1 MSDIPSSLAPP
12 EPTKLQR
19 DIVARPA
26 SWFVQSPLCVGA
38 GLLTARYFFQIDLR
52 GSLRGRRVLA
62 GSAFAYAVM
71 TPFDVWYWRRA
82 RDAVADR
89 NGWEMRQKR
98 QGYPVDAPRGVRGAD
113 GEWTAETTTAATTA
127 GARSGAVGR
136 GSSGSGNV
144 PTGRFGG
151 GSDGT
156 RSQGGGYA
164 GGGAG
169 GAGGEEELQD
179 PWALPQSKNGGS
191 SRWS

>member
-1 MSDIPSSLAPP
+1 MSDTIPSSLAPP

-19 DIVARPA
+19 DIVARPL

-38 GLLTARYFFQIDLR
+38 GLATARYFFKIDFR
-52 GSLRGRRVLA
+52 SLRGRRVLA
-62 GSAFAYAVM
+62 GSAFAYATM

-82 RDAVADR
+82 RDAVVDR

-113 GEWTAETTTAATTA
+113 GEWTAETTTATATT
-127 GARSGAVGR
+127 GAATSGAIDHDR
-136 GSSGSGNV
+136 GNV

-164 GGGAG
+164 GGGG
-169 GAGGEEELQD
+169 SGTGGEEELQD
-179 PWALPQSKNGGS
+179 PWALPQSKDGGS

>member
-1 MSDIPSSLAPP
+1 MSDTIPSSLAPP
-12 EPTKLQR
+12 EPTNLQR

-38 GLLTARYFFQIDLR
+38 GLLTAHYFFKIDFR
-52 GSLRGRRVLA
+52 SLRGRRVLA

-82 RDAVADR
+82 RDAVIDR

-113 GEWTAETTTAATTA
+113 GEWMAETAATATTGAPA
-127 GARSGAVGR
+127 GRSGAVGR
-136 GSSGSGNV
+136 GSGNV

-164 GGGAG
+164 GGDG
-169 GAGGEEELQD
+169 GTGGEEELQD

-191 SRWS
+191 SRWN

>member
-1 MSDIPSSLAPP
+1 MSEIPSSLAPP

-38 GLLTARYFFQIDLR
+38 GLLTARYFFQIDFR
-52 GSLRGRRVLA
+52 SLRGRRVLA

-82 RDAVADR
+82 RDAVVDR

-113 GEWTAETTTAATTA
+113 GEWTAETAASTA
-127 GARSGAVGR
+127 GSGAVGR
-136 GSSGSGNV
+136 GGSGRGSV

-156 RSQGGGYA
+156 RSQEGGYA
-164 GGGAG
+164 GAGAG
-169 GAGGEEELQD
+169 SEEELQD